1 MIVIS
6 GDNKLIEQDILLE
19 ILSVKNP
26 IDKRDVPDLA
36 TLSQPNSETGLFKHS
51 QKELIKMALTKTYGS
66 RKRTAEILGMGTTT
80 LWRKIKALNLEAFA
94 EAAKKGTD

>member
-1 MIVIS
+1 
-6 GDNKLIEQDILLE
+6 
-19 ILSVKNP
+19 
-26 IDKRDVPDLA
+26 
-36 TLSQPNSETGLFKHS
+36 
-51 QKELIKMALTKTYGS
+51 MALAKTYGS